1 MPKERKL
8 IWLLLGREHNLLYF
22 FSQKWRGVCVQQ
34 HAIRENNAYK
44 NGFLLLCSGVF
55 VNKKWNFEKSI
66 KMHLNSLTPE
76 FFNVKNFSRQF
87 VSIAV
92 STVL

>member
-1 MPKERKL
+1 M
-8 IWLLLGREHNLLYF
+8 
-22 FSQKWRGVCVQQ
+22 STVQQ
-34 HAIRENNAYK
+34 FTIRGNNAYK
-44 NGFLLLCSGVF
+44 NEFLLLCSGVF
-55 VNKKWNFEKSI
+55 VNTKWNFEKSI

-76 FFNVKNFSRQF
+76 FFNVKKFSRQF

>member
-1 MPKERKL
+1 M
-8 IWLLLGREHNLLYF
+8 YT
-22 FSQKWRGVCVQQ
+22 VQQ

-44 NGFLLLCSGVF
+44 NEFLLLCSGVF

-66 KMHLNSLTPE
+66 KMHLNSLTSE
-76 FFNVKNFSRQF
+76 FFNVKNFARQF

>member
-1 MPKERKL
+1 MCT
-8 IWLLLGREHNLLYF
+8 I
-22 FSQKWRGVCVQQ
+22 QQ

-44 NGFLLLCSGVF
+44 NEFLLLCSGVF

-66 KMHLNSLTPE
+66 KMNLNSLTPE
-76 FFNVKNFSRQF
+76 FFNVKNFARQF

-92 STVL
+92 SIML